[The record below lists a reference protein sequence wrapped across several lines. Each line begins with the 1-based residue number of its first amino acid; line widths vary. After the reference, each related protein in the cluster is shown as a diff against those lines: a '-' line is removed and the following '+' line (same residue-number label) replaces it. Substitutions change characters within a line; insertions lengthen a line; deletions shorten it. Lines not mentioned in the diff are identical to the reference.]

1 MKTFLFT
8 FLILLNGTT
17 LTAQTVF
24 DFNAN
29 CVKAYHDVISLK
41 LAPAQALLNA
51 EKQRNPN
58 NLVPSFVENY
68 IDFFTL
74 FLNEDPNE
82 RKKRIDNWD
91 TRLALMDEAPDDSPL
106 KLFSKAIIN
115 LQWAVIEIKFGNRW
129 AAGWAFRDAFKLARE
144 NQQKFPRFTPN
155 LMITGPMQMAAATV
169 PKGYKWLSNLLG
181 IKGTME
187 QGRSYL
193 QQFISS
199 KDSWAQLFM
208 EEGIFYSCYMQFYLL
223 NQQDEALQ
231 FIRSQQLD
239 IVNNH
244 LFTYMAANLYLN
256 NKQSNLTKSI
266 VAGRNINPDYIV
278 TGIWDFEMGFAKL
291 YHLEPDASIYFER
304 FLGNFKGSFYV
315 KDAWMKLGMHY
326 LLQNNKSQ
334 YERCLKNAISQ
345 GSTNTDADKRALKE
359 ALSGKVP
366 NLVLLR
372 ARLLNDGGYHREAL
386 AMLAGKSSND
396 FQKPEEKLEFMYRV
410 GRIYDDLDK
419 YDDAMQAY
427 QATINFG
434 KNRTEYFAARA
445 ALQIGLIWE
454 KKGNKAKAIEFYQ
467 QCIDM
472 DNHDFKDSLDQKA
485 KAGIARCGGG

>member
-1 MKTFLFT
+1 
-8 FLILLNGTT
+8 
-17 LTAQTVF
+17 
-24 DFNAN
+24 
-29 CVKAYHDVISLK
+29 
-41 LAPAQALLNA
+41 
-51 EKQRNPN
+51 
-58 NLVPSFVENY
+58 
-68 IDFFTL
+68 
-74 FLNEDPNE
+74 
-82 RKKRIDNWD
+82 
-91 TRLALMDEAPDDSPL
+91 
-106 KLFSKAIIN
+106 
-115 LQWAVIEIKFGNRW
+115 
-129 AAGWAFRDAFKLARE
+129 
-144 NQQKFPRFTPN
+144 
-155 LMITGPMQMAAATV
+155 
-169 PKGYKWLSNLLG
+169 
-181 IKGTME
+181 
-187 QGRSYL
+187 
-193 QQFISS
+193 
-199 KDSWAQLFM
+199 
-208 EEGIFYSCYMQFYLL
+208 
-223 NQQDEALQ
+223 
-231 FIRSQQLD
+231 
-239 IVNNH
+239 
-244 LFTYMAANLYLN
+244 
-256 NKQSNLTKSI
+256 
-266 VAGRNINPDYIV
+266 
-278 TGIWDFEMGFAKL
+278 
-291 YHLEPDASIYFER
+291 
-304 FLGNFKGSFYV
+304 
-315 KDAWMKLGMHY
+315 MKLGMHY